1 MNKVTSFPICHLS
14 VRVPWHDSGWNGTV
28 CKRPRENGSCMFLP
42 RIQDGKNFEA
52 EEKNAG
58 IPIHTL
64 EEHALP
70 PCVGEKVT
78 FMSAFDIFKPT
89 NHPYADNQN
98 NAAFY
103 GHYRPTAL
111 KYPAFSL
118 SAVPYNWMLKDSK
131 TNQSI
136 IAENYSLNYDPAREP
151 ELAFENTWVQQL
163 DNQRALLD
171 AFIDPIVPEKSLVFI
186 YAKNIPHAQGG
197 DRVLVGVGNI
207 AKVGKLTEY
216 EYADALPNS
225 FRSTLWER
233 PVYHTIREHGKDG
246 FLLPYHALLEKYES
260 GAVSDLEEF
269 IAYAPSFEEFSYG
282 SEWVSNDTAIESLLI
297 IRDKLRCF
305 EAVLEDANYDHQYR
319 WLDDQLS
326 RLWKMRGPFPG
337 LGAVLTGL
345 KIKEG
350 NSLAWQLE
358 KIVRDQETEEI
369 TENPWDYVE
378 KIFSGTTGFLPEN
391 FKLKI
396 SDTQRSTWKSLS
408 EAEKEFLKLLSRLNV
423 NNDQVKLV
431 IDSEEA
437 EQIDWTQNPYK
448 LYEQFR
454 LEEINFSFALIDKAI
469 FSDQKIL
476 DRFPLPESCAIDTE
490 LDQRRVR
497 ALLVKLLEDAAG
509 SGHTLQTESQL
520 VTAMEGEP
528 LAPLCN
534 PSVRNLKAIG
544 EFLQG
549 QICRVEVKD
558 KNEVY
563 FKLNRFVKLRDT
575 ICKFVNKRIDKP
587 FKPAIES
594 DWRKLIDQHFKPLS
608 KNASKALKERDKQAR
623 EEKARALEIIANNR
637 ISVLIGPA
645 GTGKTELLRLFRM
658 QPFIANGTL
667 LQLAPTGKARVNMG
681 RDAKTIAQFLLQ
693 LKRYDFRTGRYY
705 PNPDAEQESFD
716 TVIVDEASMITEEQF
731 AALIDSLASV
741 KRLILVGDY
750 RQLPPIGAGKPFV
763 DIVYRLQRE
772 GGGLAELKTLFR
784 QFSGEGAAKD
794 EKERVDVWLGKWFSD
809 DPIKKEQDDVFQ
821 FIHASKS
828 KDWDNLRLVQWESP
842 KHLEEILDGVMQQEL
857 LRLLQKK
864 GLPSDNSQ
872 KNFDTSL
879 GAAFPMKD
887 APGWACYS
895 IDSASSVEDWQ
906 ILSPVNADGYGTK
919 VINKV
924 IQRQY
929 RGATKSKALFPGSGR
944 KKNGEVYYNKRK
956 MPKPVGDDNVVYGDK
971 VINTSNVRKQSFWP
985 DIYNPRNV
993 PEEDF
998 LNYIANGEIG
1008 ILNGKYGDWK
1018 GTRPINITFSSQP
1031 DYTYSFWPGQFK
1043 EDGKLKIEL
1052 AYAITLH
1059 KSQGSGFGFVFFILP
1074 ANCQILSRELFYTAL
1089 TRQEDRIV
1097 ILHQGD
1103 FSDYRRY
1110 TSGEYSETGQ
1120 RLTDLFEIPALIEV
1134 SKKSYDSNH
1143 VQVSAKGEF
1152 MISKSEVIIA
1162 NLLYARKIPYD
1173 YENRISDD
1181 KGVSIKPDF
1190 TLEDDLGVTYYW
1202 EHLGLLSEDGYRSN
1216 WKLKQDWYE
1225 RNGIVEHDVNPDA
1238 DRQLIVTRDMPNGG
1252 IDTKAIDEL
1261 IIKLF
1266 S

>member
-1 MNKVTSFPICHLS
+1 MNSGTSFPTCHLS
-14 VRVPWHDSGWNGTV
+14 VRVPWHDNGWDGTV
-28 CKRPRENGSCMFLP
+28 CRRPGENGSCMFLP
-42 RIQDGKNFEA
+42 RIQDGKDFRV
-52 EEKNAG
+52 EEQNAG

-78 FMSAFDIFKPT
+78 FMSVNDIFKPT
-89 NHPYADNQN
+89 NHPYANNPN
-98 NAAFY
+98 NAAY
-103 GHYRPTAL
+103 YAHYRPTAL

-186 YAKNIPHAQGG
+186 YAKNIPHAQGS

-233 PVYHTIREHGKDG
+233 PVYHTIREHGRDG
-246 FLLPYHALLEKYES
+246 FLLPYHALFEKYES
-260 GAVSDLEEF
+260 GAVSDVEEY

-282 SEWVSNDTAIESLLI
+282 SEWVSSDSAIESLLI

-305 EAVLEDANYDHQYR
+305 EAVLEDANYDQQYR

-358 KIVRDQETEEI
+358 KVVRDQETEEI
-369 TENPWDYVE
+369 TENPWDYVD
-378 KIFSGTTGFLPEN
+378 KIFSGNTSFLPEN

-408 EAEKEFLKLLSRLNV
+408 EEEKEFLKLISRLNV

-431 IDSEEA
+431 IDCEED
-437 EQIDWTQNPYK
+437 EQIQWTQNPYQ
-448 LYEQFR
+448 LYEQFW
-454 LEEINFSFALIDKAI
+454 LEEVKFPFSLIDKAI

-497 ALLVKLLEDAAG
+497 ALLVKLLEDAAV

-528 LAPLCN
+528 LAPLCA
-534 PSVRNLKAIG
+534 PSARNLKAID

-549 QICRVEVKD
+549 QICRIEVKD
-558 KNEVY
+558 KSEVY
-563 FKLNRFVKLRDT
+563 FKLNRFVHLRDT
-575 ICKFVNKRIDKP
+575 IRKFVNKRIDKP

-594 DWRKLIDQHFKPLS
+594 DWRKLIDQHFEPLS
-608 KNASKALKERDKQAR
+608 KNASNALKKRDKQAR

-645 GTGKTELLRLFRM
+645 GTGKTELLRLFRK
-658 QPFIANGTL
+658 QSFIANGTL

-693 LKRYDFRTGRYY
+693 LKRYDFHTGRYY
-705 PNPDAEQESFD
+705 PNPKAEQESFD

-750 RQLPPIGAGKPFV
+750 RQLPPIGAGKPFA
-763 DIVYRLQRE
+763 DLVYRVQQE
-772 GGGLAELKTLFR
+772 NKGLAELKTLFR
-784 QFSGEGAAKD
+784 QFSGEGSADD
-794 EKERVDVWLGKWFSD
+794 EKDRMDVWLGKWFSD
-809 DPIKKEQDDVFQ
+809 DPIKKEQEDLFQ
-821 FIHASKS
+821 FIHASKN
-828 KDWDNLRLVQWESP
+828 KDWGNLRLVQWESP
-842 KHLEEILDGVMQQEL
+842 KHLEEIIDGVMQQEL
-857 LRLLQKK
+857 MRLLQKK
-864 GLPSDNSQ
+864 GKAIGSAQ

-879 GAAFPMKD
+879 GAEFPIVEK
-887 APGWACYS
+887 PEWASYS
-895 IDSASSVEDWQ
+895 IESAQSIESWQ
-906 ILSPVNADGYGTK
+906 ILSPVNNHGFGTK
-919 VINKV
+919 VINQK
-924 IQRQY
+924 IQKQY
-929 RGATKSKALFPGSGR
+929 RGETKKKAQFPGTW
-944 KKNGEVYYNKRK
+944 KNNKGEEFNNKRK
-956 MPKPVGDDNVVYGDK
+956 MPKPAGEDNVVFGDK
-971 VINTSNVRKQSFWP
+971 VINTKNIRKEKFWP
-985 DIYNPRNV
+985 DVYNPNQV
-993 PEEDF
+993 PDANI

-1008 ILNGKYGDWK
+1008 IHSGIYGAKWK
-1018 GTRPINITFSSQP
+1018 GSRINITFSSQP
-1031 DYTYSFWPGQFK
+1031 EYGYSFWPGQFK

-1052 AYAITLH
+1052 AYAITVH
-1059 KSQGSGFGFVFFILP
+1059 KSQGSGFGVVFFMLP
-1074 ANCQILSRELFYTAL
+1074 ANSPILSRELFYTAL

-1097 ILHQGD
+1097 IFHQGD

-1110 TSGEYSETGQ
+1110 TSGEHSETGR
-1120 RLTDLFEIPALIEV
+1120 RLTDLFDFPDLTEV
-1134 SKKSYDSNH
+1134 NKQIYDSNH

-1162 NLLYARKIPYD
+1162 NLLYARKIPYV
-1173 YENRISDD
+1173 YEAPISDD
-1181 KGVSIKPDF
+1181 KGVTIRPDF

-1202 EHLGLLSEDGYRSN
+1202 EHLGMLSEDDYRSK
-1216 WKLKQDWYE
+1216 WKLKQEWYE

-1252 IDTKAIDEL
+1252 IDAKAIHEL
-1261 IIKLF
+1261 ISELF